1 MTAIKVINRAVPPKL
16 SPPPAR
22 PPFVVRVFHMRSIHN
37 LILDVQYIAVDH
49 RYDVVRYIS
58 TVIHLLY

>member
-1 MTAIKVINRAVPPKL
+1 MPPKL